1 MFKIVYT
8 FCFVGLVAMIAAC
21 GNGPISANEADE
33 LVDGVRAEESR
44 DRNYDDDY
52 RRSSSSYSYY
62 DDYYR
67 SSSSYY
73 DYYSSSS
80 SSYYDYYSSSSS
92 SFYDYY
98 SSSSSKT
105 SIYTEGS
112 TTLTIT
118 LDYYH
123 QLKSMDADGKKDGDP
138 RISFT
143 VKTYRNSVRYDS
155 LKTSTISLGNDVG
168 TWSGSKSVSAVLRA
182 GINKIYI
189 CPNFVDADAIFDD
202 YEYDSNTC
210 YIINDA
216 GLYVGERKD
225 QNDYKA
231 TYYELEW
238 HLVYTINYD

>member
-1 MFKIVYT
+1 MKMFKIVYT

-21 GNGPISANEADE
+21 GNGPISADEADE

-80 SSYYDYYSSSSS
+80 S
-92 SFYDYY
+92 
-98 SSSSSKT
+98 KT

-123 QLKSMDADGKKDGDP
+123 QLKSMDMNGKKDGDP

-202 YEYDSNTC
+202 YEYGSNTC